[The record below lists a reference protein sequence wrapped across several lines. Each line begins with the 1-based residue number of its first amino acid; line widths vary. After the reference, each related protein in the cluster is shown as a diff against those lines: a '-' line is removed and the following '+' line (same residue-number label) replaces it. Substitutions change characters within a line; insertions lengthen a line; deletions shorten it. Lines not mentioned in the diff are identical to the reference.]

1 MRIAACFGLALAGLM
16 LLPPPLQAGDSGSRA
31 AYVGGTVAGL
41 PSKTEGTLTI
51 NDPEAM
57 SFRLKSGT
65 IRVLYSRVNTLEYG
79 QTVGRRYVS
88 AILISPLLLL
98 AKKRRHYL
106 TVGFTDDEGQQQAMV
121 FEVEKGQ
128 IRAVLAGLEART
140 GRRVEFQD
148 EEARKSGK
156 G

>member
-1 MRIAACFGLALAGLM
+1 MRIAACFGLALASLT
-16 LLPPPLQAGDSGSRA
+16 LLPPRLQAGDPGTRA
-31 AYVGGTVAGL
+31 QYVGGTVAGL

-51 NDPEAM
+51 NDPEAL
-57 SFRLKSGT
+57 SFRVKSGA
-65 IRVLYSRVNTLEYG
+65 IRVMYSRVNTLEYG
-79 QTVGRRYVS
+79 QTVGRRYIS
-88 AILISPLLLL
+88 AILISPILLLS
-98 AKKRRHYL
+98 KKRRHYL
-106 TVGFTDDEGQQQAMV
+106 TVGFTDDDGQQQAMV